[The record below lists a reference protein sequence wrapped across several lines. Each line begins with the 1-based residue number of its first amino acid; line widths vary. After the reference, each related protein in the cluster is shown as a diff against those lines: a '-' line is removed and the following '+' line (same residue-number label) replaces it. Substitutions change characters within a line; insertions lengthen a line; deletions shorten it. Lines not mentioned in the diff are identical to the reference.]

1 MKVEVKKIY
10 LENYKKFPSK
20 SVDLFPRTE
29 ISGRNREG
37 KSTLKDAYL
46 DVLTGKMANG
56 TEPTSIRRKENGL
69 EVPKVDV
76 VRELTLAIDGKEKVI
91 RKITKQKWRKPRGQ
105 SEEVFDGNET
115 SYEIDGFPVKSKDYT
130 EFIQSIAEPSTL
142 LMCSNP
148 KPFLDTLQKS
158 TAESR
163 KVLEKM
169 SGFDIAQF
177 MEENQQYAHVEEIT
191 KGHSVEDTL
200 KKLRKELNAQKK
212 KVDAKN
218 TEIAYET
225 NRSVEAEDTS
235 SLESKK
241 QELNAE
247 LSKLEEQERILED
260 SAKGY
265 DSLSYEIR
273 GLKSS
278 RDGLVSKANEW
289 LRARQKFISDTV
301 SELMLKKSENE
312 SSIRIIGMELDNHI
326 REAQQAKADLDRA
339 RQDYPRIKE
348 MEWDDSGLKAI
359 EAETFNDSDTI
370 CPTCGQELPEE
381 QISELKASFDEK
393 KKARIEAQLKGKEFF
408 ESEKQNNLKYV
419 CDLGNTSAAK
429 LTKTNEEINKLQ
441 SEIGAARDEVAELTK
456 QIEEEQS
463 KFTELPES
471 VDMSNDE
478 EYLAVTARIAG
489 LEEKLKSFDDVGN
502 KRKEF
507 REKIIELNKNISNI
521 EKEIEKENE
530 KENEKAVEKENAL
543 LKLNEELKKLGQA
556 AANIEQQIDT
566 VLNFSIQKNKA
577 LAEKINPF
585 FHHFQFSFL
594 DYTIEGNP
602 VETCKMI
609 CNGIDY
615 NSGLNHS
622 DKILC
627 EVDLLNGLQEMNGL
641 NLPIWIDDS
650 ESIDKSRIPML
661 DRQMIVLRVTDG
673 DLKVI

>member
-1 MKVEVKKIY
+1 MKVEVKKIS

-20 SVDLFPRTE
+20 YVELFPRTE

-37 KSTLKDAYL
+37 KSTLQDAYL

-56 TEPTSIRRKENGL
+56 TEPTSIRRKENGV

-115 SYEIDGFPVKSKDYT
+115 SYEIDGFPAKSKDYT
-130 EFIQSIAEPSTL
+130 EFIQSIAEPLTL

-148 KPFLDTLQKS
+148 KPFLETLQKS
-158 TAESR
+158 TAEAR

-169 SGFDIAQF
+169 SGFDLAQF
-177 MEENQQYAHVEEIT
+177 MTDNPQYAHVEEIT
-191 KGHSVEDTL
+191 NGHSVEDTL

-212 KVDAKN
+212 KVGEKD
-218 TEIAYET
+218 TEIKYET
-225 NRSVEAEDTS
+225 NRSAEAEDTS
-235 SLESKK
+235 TLESKK

-247 LSKLEEQERILED
+247 LSKLEEQEQILED

-265 DSLSYEIR
+265 DSLTYEIR

-278 RDGLVSKANEW
+278 KDGLVSKADKELKDKKASIMNVYYDLAKKKIE
-289 LRARQKFISDTV
+289 KESD
-301 SELMLKKSENE
+301 
-312 SSIRIIGMELDNHI
+312 IRILGMELDSHI
-326 REAQQAKADLDRA
+326 RAGQQAKADLDRA

-348 MEWDDSGLKAI
+348 MEWDDSELKAI

-381 QISELKASFDEK
+381 QISKLKASFEEK
-393 KKARIEAQLKGKEFF
+393 KKARIEAQLKVKESF
-408 ESEKQNNLKYV
+408 ESEKQEKLKYV
-419 CDLGNTSAAK
+419 CDLGNSASAK
-429 LTKTNEEINKLQ
+429 LKKTNAEINKLQ
-441 SEIGAARDEVAELTK
+441 SKISTEQDEVAELTK
-456 QIEEEQS
+456 QVEEEQS

-471 VDMSNDE
+471 VDMTNDE
-478 EYLAVTARIAG
+478 EYLAVTARIAE
-489 LEEKLKSFDDVGN
+489 LEENLKSFEDVPG
-502 KRKEF
+502 KKQ
-507 REKIIELNKNISNI
+507 ELRIQISNVMKQI
-521 EKEIEKENE
+521 SNVDADIKIAQAAVTEKEKRVAE
-530 KENEKAVEKENAL
+530 
-543 LKLNEELKKLGQA
+543 LNEELKNLGQVQA
-556 AANIEQQIDT
+556 DIEQQIDT

-577 LAEKINPF
+577 LAEKINPYF
-585 FHHFQFSFL
+585 KHFQFSFL

-609 CNGIDY
+609 CNGVNYFD
-615 NSGLNHS
+615 GLNYS

-627 EVDLLNGLQEMNGL
+627 DIDLLRGLQALNDL
-641 NLPIWIDDS
+641 NLPIFVDNS
-650 ESIDKSRIPML
+650 ESINTTRLPNTEQ
-661 DRQMIVLRVTDG
+661 QMIVLRVTDD
-673 DLKVI
+673 DLMIKEI

>member
-1 MKVEVKKIY
+1 MKVEVKKIS

-37 KSTLKDAYL
+37 KSTLQDAYL

-56 TEPTSIRRKENGL
+56 TEPTSIRRKENGV
-69 EVPKVDV
+69 EVQKVDV
-76 VRELTLAIDGKEKVI
+76 VRELTLVIDGKEKVI

-115 SYEIDGFPVKSKDYT
+115 SYEIDGFPAKSKDYT

-177 MEENQQYAHVEEIT
+177 MEENPQYAHVEEIT

-241 QELNAE
+241 QELNEE

-278 RDGLVSKANEW
+278 RDGLVSKAD
-289 LRARQKFISDTV
+289 K
-301 SELMLKKSENE
+301 ELKDKKEAIMKVYYGLAKNKIEKESAIRML
-312 SSIRIIGMELDNHI
+312 GMELDSHI
-326 REAQQAKADLDRA
+326 RAGQQAKADLDRA

-381 QISELKASFDEK
+381 QVAELRASFEEK
-393 KKARIEAQLKGKEFF
+393 KKFRIENELTKKQNWESAKQNQLKGT
-408 ESEKQNNLKYV
+408 

-429 LTKTNEEINKLQ
+429 LKKTNEEINKLQ
-441 SEIGAARDEVAELTK
+441 SEISAAQDEVAELTK

-471 VDMSNDE
+471 VDMTNDE
-478 EYLAVTARIAG
+478 EYLAVTARIAE
-489 LEEKLKSFDDVGN
+489 LEEKLKSFDDVPG
-502 KRKEF
+502 KKQ
-507 REKIIELNKNISNI
+507 ELRMQISNVMKQI
-521 EKEIEKENE
+521 SNVDADIKIAQAAVTEKEKRVAE
-530 KENEKAVEKENAL
+530 
-543 LKLNEELKKLGQA
+543 LNEELKDLGQVQA
-556 AANIEQQIDT
+556 DIEKNIDT

-641 NLPIWIDDS
+641 NLPLWIDDS

>member
-37 KSTLKDAYL
+37 KSTLQDAYL

-56 TEPTSIRRKENGL
+56 TEPTSIRRKENGV

-76 VRELTLAIDGKEKVI
+76 VRELTLSIDGKEKVI

-115 SYEIDGFPVKSKDYT
+115 SYEIDGFPAKSKDYT

-177 MEENQQYAHVEEIT
+177 MEENPQYAHVEEIT

-301 SELMLKKSENE
+301 SELMLKKSEKE
-312 SSIRIIGMELDNHI
+312 SSIRIIGMELGNHI

-348 MEWDDSGLKAI
+348 MEWDDSELKAI
-359 EAETFNDSDTI
+359 EAETFNDSDAI

-381 QISELKASFDEK
+381 QVSKLKSSFEEK
-393 KKARIEAQLKGKEFF
+393 KKFRIENELTKKQNWESAKQNQLKGT
-408 ESEKQNNLKYV
+408 
-419 CDLGNTSAAK
+419 CDLGNSASAK
-429 LTKTNEEINKLQ
+429 LKKTNEEISKLQ
-441 SEIGAARDEVAELTK
+441 SEIGVAQDEVAELTK

-463 KFTELPES
+463 KFVELPES
-471 VDMSNDE
+471 VDMTNDE
-478 EYLAVTARIAG
+478 EYLAVTARIAE
-489 LEEKLKSFDDVGN
+489 LEEKLKSFDDVPGKKQELRVQISN
-502 KRKEF
+502 VKEQISDMNADIKIAQAAVVGK
-507 REKIIELNKNISNI
+507 EKQVAELNEKLRKLGKVQADI
-521 EKEIEKENE
+521 EKN
-530 KENEKAVEKENAL
+530 
-543 LKLNEELKKLGQA
+543 
-556 AANIEQQIDT
+556 IDT
-566 VLNFSIQKNKA
+566 VLSFSIQKNKA
-577 LAEKINPF
+577 LAEKINPHF
-585 FHHFQFSFL
+585 KHFQFSFL
-594 DYTIEGNP
+594 DYTIDGNP

-609 CNGIDY
+609 CNGVNYFD
-615 NSGLNHS
+615 GLNYS

-627 EVDLLNGLQEMNGL
+627 DIDLLRGLQALNGL
-641 NLPIWIDDS
+641 NLPIFVDNS
-650 ESIDKSRIPML
+650 ESVNTTRLPSAEQ
-661 DRQMIVLRVTDG
+661 QMIVLRVTDD
-673 DLKVI
+673 DLRVKRI

>member
-1 MKVEVKKIY
+1 MKVEVKKIS

-37 KSTLKDAYL
+37 KSTLQDAYL

-56 TEPTSIRRKENGL
+56 TEPASIRRKENGV

-76 VRELTLAIDGKEKVI
+76 IRELTLVVNGKEKVI

-115 SYEIDGFPVKSKDYT
+115 SYEIDGFPAKSKDYT

-169 SGFDIAQF
+169 SGFDIVHF
-177 MEENQQYAHVEEIT
+177 MEENPQYAHVEEIT

-301 SELMLKKSENE
+301 SELMLKKSEKE
-312 SSIRIIGMELDNHI
+312 SSIRIIGMELGNHI

-348 MEWDDSGLKAI
+348 MEWDDSELKAI

-370 CPTCGQELPEE
+370 CPTCGQKLPEE
-381 QISELKASFDEK
+381 QVSKLKSSFEEK
-393 KKARIEAQLKGKEFF
+393 KKFRIENELTKKQNWESAKQNQLKGT
-408 ESEKQNNLKYV
+408 
-419 CDLGNTSAAK
+419 CDLGNSASAK
-429 LTKTNEEINKLQ
+429 LKKTNEEISKLQ
-441 SEIGAARDEVAELTK
+441 SEIGVAQDEVAELTK

-463 KFTELPES
+463 KFVELPES
-471 VDMSNDE
+471 VDMTNDE
-478 EYLAVTARIAG
+478 EYLAVTARIVE
-489 LEEKLKSFDDVGN
+489 LEEKLKSFDDVPGKKQELRVQISN
-502 KRKEF
+502 VKEQISDMNADIKIAQAAVVGK
-507 REKIIELNKNISNI
+507 EKQVAELN
-521 EKEIEKENE
+521 EK
-530 KENEKAVEKENAL
+530 L
-543 LKLNEELKKLGQA
+543 RKLGQVQA
-556 AANIEQQIDT
+556 DIEKNIDT
-566 VLNFSIQKNKA
+566 VLSFSIQKNKA
-577 LAEKINPF
+577 LAEKINPHF
-585 FHHFQFSFL
+585 KHFQFSFL
-594 DYTIEGNP
+594 DYTIEGIP

-641 NLPIWIDDS
+641 NMPIWIDDS
-650 ESIDKSRIPML
+650 ESVNVERLPLL

-673 DLKVI
+673 DLTAKEL

>member
-1 MKVEVKKIY
+1 MKVEVKKIS
-10 LENYKKFPSK
+10 LVNYKKFPSK

-37 KSTLKDAYL
+37 KSTLQDAYL

-56 TEPTSIRRKENGL
+56 TEPTSIRRKENGV

-115 SYEIDGFPVKSKDYT
+115 SYEIDGFPAKSKDYT

-177 MEENQQYAHVEEIT
+177 MEENPQYAHVEEIT

-225 NRSVEAEDTS
+225 NRTVEAEDTS

-247 LSKLEEQERILED
+247 LSKLEEQEGILED

-301 SELMLKKSENE
+301 SELRLKKSEKE

-348 MEWDDSGLKAI
+348 MEWDDSELKAI

-381 QISELKASFDEK
+381 QVSKLKSSFEEK
-393 KKARIEAQLKGKEFF
+393 KKFRIENELTKKQNWESAKQNQLKGT
-408 ESEKQNNLKYV
+408 
-419 CDLGNTSAAK
+419 CDLGNSASAK
-429 LTKTNEEINKLQ
+429 LKKTNEEISKLQ
-441 SEIGAARDEVAELTK
+441 SEIGVAQDEVAELTK

-471 VDMSNDE
+471 VDITNDE
-478 EYLAVTARIAG
+478 EYLAVTARIAE
-489 LEEKLKSFDDVGN
+489 LEEKLKSFDDVPG
-502 KRKEF
+502 KKQ
-507 REKIIELNKNISNI
+507 ELRMQISNVMKQI
-521 EKEIEKENE
+521 SNVDADIKIAQAAVTEKEKRVAE
-530 KENEKAVEKENAL
+530 
-543 LKLNEELKKLGQA
+543 LNEELKSLGQVQA
-556 AANIEQQIDT
+556 DIEKNIDT

-577 LAEKINPF
+577 LAEKINPHF
-585 FHHFQFSFL
+585 KHFQFSFL
-594 DYTIEGNP
+594 YYTIEGNP

-627 EVDLLNGLQEMNGL
+627 EVDLLNGLQEMNHL

-650 ESIDKSRIPML
+650 ESVNVERIPVL
-661 DRQMIVLRVTDG
+661 DRQMIILRVTDG
-673 DLKVI
+673 DLEVKEI

>member
-1 MKVEVKKIY
+1 MKVEVKKIS

-37 KSTLKDAYL
+37 KSTLQDAYL

-56 TEPTSIRRKENGL
+56 TEPTSVRRKENGV
-69 EVPKVDV
+69 EVEEDI
-76 VRELTLAIDGKEKVI
+76 VREIETVINGREITLKKVTKKGK
-91 RKITKQKWRKPRGQ
+91 
-105 SEEVFDGNET
+105 SSSST
-115 SYEIDGFPVKSKDYT
+115 SYFLNGGVKLSKADFNDFLKEEIASPET
-130 EFIQSIAEPSTL
+130 IA
-142 LMCSNP
+142 MCSNP
-148 KPFLDTLQKS
+148 SVFLNMLRKS
-158 TAESR
+158 TSDARETLTKICKFDMEEFISSNPSFKLAKEIIKDKSIKNKSPEEAVKALRSDLKEKKAES
-163 KVLEKM
+163 KKT
-169 SGFDIAQF
+169 SDDISKLSK
-177 MEENQQYAHVEEIT
+177 EED
-191 KGHSVEDTL
+191 GH
-200 KKLRKELNAQKK
+200 
-212 KVDAKN
+212 
-218 TEIAYET
+218 
-225 NRSVEAEDTS
+225 TS
-235 SLESKK
+235 ISSMESKK

-247 LSKLEEQERILED
+247 LSKLEEQEQILEG
-260 SAKGY
+260 SEKGY

-301 SELMLKKSENE
+301 SELMLKKSEKE

-348 MEWDDSGLKAI
+348 MEWDDSELKAI

-381 QISELKASFDEK
+381 QVAELKASFEEK
-393 KKARIEAQLKGKEFF
+393 KKFRIETELTQKKNWESAKQNQLKGI
-408 ESEKQNNLKYV
+408 
-419 CDLGNTSAAK
+419 CDLGNSASAK
-429 LTKTNEEINKLQ
+429 LKKANEEISKLQ
-441 SEIGAARDEVAELTK
+441 SEIGVAQDEVAELTK
-456 QIEEEQS
+456 KIKEEQS

-471 VDMSNDE
+471 VDMTNDE
-478 EYLAVTARIAG
+478 EYLAVTARIAE
-489 LEEKLKSFDDVGN
+489 LEEKLKSFEDIPG
-502 KRKEF
+502 KKQ
-507 REKIIELNKNISNI
+507 ELRVQISNVMKQI
-521 EKEIEKENE
+521 SNVDADIKIAQAAVTEKEKQVAE
-530 KENEKAVEKENAL
+530 
-543 LKLNEELKKLGQA
+543 LNEELKSLGQVQA
-556 AANIEQQIDT
+556 DIEKNIDT

-577 LAEKINPF
+577 LAEKINPYF
-585 FHHFQFSFL
+585 KHFQFSFL

-650 ESIDKSRIPML
+650 ESIDKSRIPVL
-661 DRQMIVLRVTDG
+661 DRQMIILRVTDG
-673 DLKVI
+673 DLEVKEL

>member
-1 MKVEVKKIY
+1 MKVEVKKIS

-37 KSTLKDAYL
+37 KSTLQDAYL

-76 VRELTLAIDGKEKVI
+76 IRELTLAIDGKEKVI

-115 SYEIDGFPVKSKDYT
+115 SYEIDGFPAKSKDYT

-177 MEENQQYAHVEEIT
+177 MEENPQYAHVEEIT

-301 SELMLKKSENE
+301 SELRLKKSEKE

-381 QISELKASFDEK
+381 QVAELRVSFEEK
-393 KKARIEAQLKGKEFF
+393 KKARIEAQLKVKESF
-408 ESEKQNNLKYV
+408 ESEKQKKLKYV

-429 LTKTNEEINKLQ
+429 LKKTNEEINKLQ
-441 SEIGAARDEVAELTK
+441 SEISAAQDEVAELTR

-471 VDMSNDE
+471 VDMTNDE
-478 EYLAVTARIAG
+478 EYLAVTAIIAE
-489 LEEKLKSFDDVGN
+489 LEEKLKSFDDVPG
-502 KRKEF
+502 KKQ
-507 REKIIELNKNISNI
+507 ELRMQISNVMKQI
-521 EKEIEKENE
+521 SNVDADIKIAQAAVTEKEKRVAE
-530 KENEKAVEKENAL
+530 
-543 LKLNEELKKLGQA
+543 LNEELKSLGQVQA
-556 AANIEQQIDT
+556 DIEKNIDT

-577 LAEKINPF
+577 LAEKINPHF
-585 FHHFQFSFL
+585 KHFQFSFL

-650 ESIDKSRIPML
+650 ESIDKSRIPIL
-661 DRQMIVLRVTDG
+661 DRQMIVLRVTDR
-673 DLKVI
+673 DLTAKEL

>member
-1 MKVEVKKIY
+1 MKVEVKKIS

-37 KSTLKDAYL
+37 KSTLQDAYL

-56 TEPTSIRRKENGL
+56 TEPTSIRRKENGV

-115 SYEIDGFPVKSKDYT
+115 SYEIDGFPAKSKDYT

-177 MEENQQYAHVEEIT
+177 MEENPQYAHVEEIT

-235 SLESKK
+235 YLESKK
-241 QELNAE
+241 HEINAE
-247 LSKLEEQERILED
+247 LSKLEEQEQILED

-265 DSLSYEIR
+265 DSLTYEIR

-278 RDGLVSKANEW
+278 RDGLVSKAD
-289 LRARQKFISDTV
+289 K
-301 SELMLKKSENE
+301 ELKDKKAAIMNVYYDLAKNKIEKESAIRML
-312 SSIRIIGMELDNHI
+312 GMELDNHI
-326 REAQQAKADLDRA
+326 RAGQQAKADLDRA

-348 MEWDDSGLKAI
+348 MEWDDSELKAI

-381 QISELKASFDEK
+381 QISELRASFEEK
-393 KKARIEAQLKGKEFF
+393 KKFRIENELTKKQNWESAKQNQLKGT
-408 ESEKQNNLKYV
+408 
-419 CDLGNTSAAK
+419 CDLGNSASAK
-429 LTKTNEEINKLQ
+429 LKKTNEEISKLQ
-441 SEIGAARDEVAELTK
+441 SEIGVAQDEVAELTK

-463 KFTELPES
+463 KFVELPES
-471 VDMSNDE
+471 VDMTNDE
-478 EYLAVTARIAG
+478 EYLAVTARIAE
-489 LEEKLKSFDDVGN
+489 LEEKLKSFDDVPGKKQELRVQISN
-502 KRKEF
+502 VKEQISDMNADIKIAQAAVVGK
-507 REKIIELNKNISNI
+507 EKQVAELNEKLRKLGKVQADI
-521 EKEIEKENE
+521 EKN
-530 KENEKAVEKENAL
+530 
-543 LKLNEELKKLGQA
+543 
-556 AANIEQQIDT
+556 IDT
-566 VLNFSIQKNKA
+566 VLSFSIQKNKA
-577 LAEKINPF
+577 LAEKINPHF
-585 FHHFQFSFL
+585 KHFQFSFL

-609 CNGIDY
+609 CNGVNYFD
-615 NSGLNHS
+615 GLNYS

-627 EVDLLNGLQEMNGL
+627 DIDLLRGLQALNGL
-641 NLPIWIDDS
+641 NLPIFVDNS
-650 ESIDKSRIPML
+650 ESVNTTRLPSAEQ
-661 DRQMIVLRVTDG
+661 QMIVLRVTDD
-673 DLKVI
+673 DLRVKRI

>member
-37 KSTLKDAYL
+37 KSTLQDAYL

-56 TEPTSIRRKENGL
+56 TEPTSIRRKENGV

-115 SYEIDGFPVKSKDYT
+115 SYEIDGFPVKSKDYI
-130 EFIQSIAEPSTL
+130 EFIQSIAEHSTL

-177 MEENQQYAHVEEIT
+177 MEENPQYAHVEEIT

-225 NRSVEAEDTS
+225 NRSVEEEDTS

-247 LSKLEEQERILED
+247 LSKLEEQEQILED

-265 DSLSYEIR
+265 DGLTYEIR

-278 RDGLVSKANEW
+278 KDGLVSKANEW

-301 SELMLKKSENE
+301 SKLRLKNSEKE

-326 REAQQAKADLDRA
+326 REAKQEKADLDRA

-381 QISELKASFDEK
+381 QISELRASFEEK
-393 KKARIEAQLKGKEFF
+393 KKARIEAQLKVKESF

-429 LTKTNEEINKLQ
+429 LKKTNDEINKLQ
-441 SEIGAARDEVAELTK
+441 SKINVAQEEVAELTK

-478 EYLAVTARIAG
+478 EYLAVTARIAE
-489 LEEKLKSFDDVGN
+489 LEEKLKSFDDVPG
-502 KRKEF
+502 KKQ
-507 REKIIELNKNISNI
+507 ELRIQISNVMKQI
-521 EKEIEKENE
+521 SNVDADIKI
-530 KENEKAVEKENAL
+530 AQAAVVEKEKRVAE
-543 LKLNEELKKLGQA
+543 LNEELKNLGQVQA
-556 AANIEQQIDT
+556 DIEKNIDT

-577 LAEKINPF
+577 LEEKINPYF
-585 FHHFQFSFL
+585 KHFQFSFL

-650 ESIDKSRIPML
+650 ESIDKSRIPVL

-673 DLKVI
+673 DLMIKEI

>member
-1 MKVEVKKIY
+1 MKVEVKKIS

-37 KSTLKDAYL
+37 KSTLQDAYL

-56 TEPTSIRRKENGL
+56 TEPASIRRKENGV

-76 VRELTLAIDGKEKVI
+76 IRELTLVVNGKEKVI

-115 SYEIDGFPVKSKDYT
+115 SYEIDGFPAKSKDYT

-169 SGFDIAQF
+169 SGFDIVHF
-177 MEENQQYAHVEEIT
+177 MEENPQYAHVEEIT

-301 SELMLKKSENE
+301 SELMLKKSEKE
-312 SSIRIIGMELDNHI
+312 SSIRIIGMELGNHI

-348 MEWDDSGLKAI
+348 MEWDDSELKAI

-381 QISELKASFDEK
+381 QVSKLKSSFEEK
-393 KKARIEAQLKGKEFF
+393 KKFRIENELTKKQNWESAKQNQLKGT
-408 ESEKQNNLKYV
+408 
-419 CDLGNTSAAK
+419 CDLGNSASAK
-429 LTKTNEEINKLQ
+429 LKKTNEEISKLQ
-441 SEIGAARDEVAELTK
+441 SEIGVAQDEVAELTK

-463 KFTELPES
+463 KFVELPES
-471 VDMSNDE
+471 VDMTNDE
-478 EYLAVTARIAG
+478 EYLAVTARIAE
-489 LEEKLKSFDDVGN
+489 LEEKLKSFDDVPGKKQELRVQISN
-502 KRKEF
+502 VKEQISDMNADIKIAQAAVVGK
-507 REKIIELNKNISNI
+507 EKQVAELNEKLRKLGKVQADI
-521 EKEIEKENE
+521 EKN
-530 KENEKAVEKENAL
+530 
-543 LKLNEELKKLGQA
+543 
-556 AANIEQQIDT
+556 IDT
-566 VLNFSIQKNKA
+566 VLSFSIQKNKA
-577 LAEKINPF
+577 LAEKINPQF
-585 FHHFQFSFL
+585 KHFQFSFL
-594 DYTIEGNP
+594 DYTVEGNP

-641 NLPIWIDDS
+641 NMPIWIDDS
-650 ESIDKSRIPML
+650 ESIDKSRIPVL
-661 DRQMIVLRVTDG
+661 DRQMIVLRVTDD
-673 DLKVI
+673 DLRVRKI

>member
-1 MKVEVKKIY
+1 MKVEVKKIS

-37 KSTLKDAYL
+37 KSTLQDAYL

-56 TEPTSIRRKENGL
+56 TEPASIRRKENGV

-76 VRELTLAIDGKEKVI
+76 IRELTLVVNGKEKVI

-115 SYEIDGFPVKSKDYT
+115 SYEIDGFPAKSKDYT

-148 KPFLDTLQKS
+148 KPFLNTLQKS

-177 MEENQQYAHVEEIT
+177 MEENPLYAHVEEIT

-225 NRSVEAEDTS
+225 NRTVEAEDTS

-241 QELNAE
+241 QELNAD
-247 LSKLEEQERILED
+247 LSKLEEQEQILED

-301 SELMLKKSENE
+301 SELMLKKSEKE
-312 SSIRIIGMELDNHI
+312 SSIRIIGMELGNHI

-348 MEWDDSGLKAI
+348 MELDDSELKAI

-370 CPTCGQELPEE
+370 CSTCGQELPEE
-381 QISELKASFDEK
+381 QISELRASFEEK
-393 KKARIEAQLKGKEFF
+393 KKARIEAQLKIKESF
-408 ESEKQNNLKYV
+408 ESEKQEKLKYV

-429 LTKTNEEINKLQ
+429 LKKTNKEINKLQ
-441 SEIGAARDEVAELTK
+441 SEISVAQDEVAELTK

-478 EYLAVTARIAG
+478 EYLAVTARIAE
-489 LEEKLKSFDDVGN
+489 LEEKLKSFDDVPG
-502 KRKEF
+502 KKQ
-507 REKIIELNKNISNI
+507 ELRMQISNVMKQI
-521 EKEIEKENE
+521 SNVDADIKIAQAAVTEKEKRVAE
-530 KENEKAVEKENAL
+530 
-543 LKLNEELKKLGQA
+543 LNEELKRLGQVQA
-556 AANIEQQIDT
+556 DIEKNIDT

-577 LAEKINPF
+577 LEEKINPF

-650 ESIDKSRIPML
+650 ESVNVERLPLL

-673 DLKVI
+673 DLTAKEL

>member
-1 MKVEVKKIY
+1 MKVEVKKIS

-37 KSTLKDAYL
+37 KSTLQDAYL

-56 TEPTSIRRKENGL
+56 TEPTSIRRKENGV

-76 VRELTLAIDGKEKVI
+76 IRELTLAIDGKEKVI

-115 SYEIDGFPVKSKDYT
+115 SYEIDGFPAKSKDYT

-177 MEENQQYAHVEEIT
+177 MEENPQYAHVEEIT

-348 MEWDDSGLKAI
+348 MEWDDSELKAI

-381 QISELKASFDEK
+381 QIAELKASFEEK
-393 KKARIEAQLKGKEFF
+393 KKFRIETELTQKKNWESAKQNQLKGI
-408 ESEKQNNLKYV
+408 
-419 CDLGNTSAAK
+419 CDLGNSASAK
-429 LTKTNEEINKLQ
+429 LKKTNEEISKLQ
-441 SEIGAARDEVAELTK
+441 SEIGVAQDEVAELTK

-471 VDMSNDE
+471 VDMANDE
-478 EYLAVTARIAG
+478 EYLAVTARIAE
-489 LEEKLKSFDDVGN
+489 LEEKLKSFDDVPG
-502 KRKEF
+502 KKQ
-507 REKIIELNKNISNI
+507 ELRMQISDVMKQISNVDADI
-521 EKEIEKENE
+521 KIAQAAVTEKEKRVAE
-530 KENEKAVEKENAL
+530 
-543 LKLNEELKKLGQA
+543 LNEELKGLGQVQA
-556 AANIEQQIDT
+556 DIEKNIDT

-577 LAEKINPF
+577 LAEKINPYF
-585 FHHFQFSFL
+585 KHFQFSFL
-594 DYTIEGNP
+594 DYTIDGNP

-650 ESIDKSRIPML
+650 ESIDKSRIPIL

>member
-1 MKVEVKKIY
+1 MKVEVKKIS

-37 KSTLKDAYL
+37 KSTLQDAYL

-56 TEPTSIRRKENGL
+56 TEPTSIRRKENGV

-115 SYEIDGFPVKSKDYT
+115 SYEIDGFPAKSKDYT

-148 KPFLDTLQKS
+148 KTFLDILQKS
-158 TAESR
+158 TSEAR
-163 KVLEKM
+163 KKLGEM
-169 SGFDIAQF
+169 AGFDVNKFILD
-177 MEENQQYAHVEEIT
+177 NPQYVSLSEIT
-191 KGHSVEDTL
+191 KGNSIENTL
-200 KKLRKELNAQKK
+200 KKLRKDLRDQKK
-212 KVDAKN
+212 RCDEKD
-218 TEIAYET
+218 TEIKYET

-301 SELMLKKSENE
+301 SELRLKKSEKE

-381 QISELKASFDEK
+381 QVSELRASFEEK
-393 KKARIEAQLKGKEFF
+393 KKFRIENELTKKQNWESAKQNQLKGT
-408 ESEKQNNLKYV
+408 
-419 CDLGNTSAAK
+419 CDLGNSAAAK
-429 LTKTNEEINKLQ
+429 LKKTNEEINKLQ
-441 SEIGAARDEVAELTK
+441 SEIGVAQDEVAELTK

-471 VDMSNDE
+471 VDMANDE
-478 EYLAVTARIAG
+478 EYLAVTARIAE
-489 LEEKLKSFDDVGN
+489 LEEKLKSFDDVPG
-502 KRKEF
+502 KKQ
-507 REKIIELNKNISNI
+507 ELRMQISTVMKQISNVDADI
-521 EKEIEKENE
+521 KIAQAAVKEKEKRVAE
-530 KENEKAVEKENAL
+530 
-543 LKLNEELKKLGQA
+543 LNEELKSLGQVQA
-556 AANIEQQIDT
+556 DIEKNIDT

>member
-1 MKVEVKKIY
+1 MKVEVKKIS
-10 LENYKKFPSK
+10 LVNYKKFPSK

-37 KSTLKDAYL
+37 KSTLQDAYL

-56 TEPTSIRRKENGL
+56 TEPTSIRRKENGV

-105 SEEVFDGNET
+105 SEEVFDGNKT
-115 SYEIDGFPVKSKDYT
+115 SYEIDGFPAKSKDYT

-177 MEENQQYAHVEEIT
+177 MEENPQYAHVEEIT

-225 NRSVEAEDTS
+225 NRTVEAEDTS

-247 LSKLEEQERILED
+247 LSKLEEQEGILED

-301 SELMLKKSENE
+301 SELRLKKSEKE

-348 MEWDDSGLKAI
+348 MEWDDSELKAI

-381 QISELKASFDEK
+381 QVSKLKSSFEEK
-393 KKARIEAQLKGKEFF
+393 KKFRIENELTKKQNWESAKQNQLKGT
-408 ESEKQNNLKYV
+408 
-419 CDLGNTSAAK
+419 CDLGNSASAK
-429 LTKTNEEINKLQ
+429 LKKTNEEISKLQ
-441 SEIGAARDEVAELTK
+441 SEIGVAQDEVAELTK

-471 VDMSNDE
+471 VDITNDE
-478 EYLAVTARIAG
+478 EYLAVTARIAE
-489 LEEKLKSFDDVGN
+489 LEEKLKSFDDVPG
-502 KRKEF
+502 KKQ
-507 REKIIELNKNISNI
+507 ELRMQISNVMKQI
-521 EKEIEKENE
+521 SNVDADIKIAQAAVTEKEKRVAE
-530 KENEKAVEKENAL
+530 
-543 LKLNEELKKLGQA
+543 LNEELKSLGQVQA
-556 AANIEQQIDT
+556 DIEKNIDT

-577 LAEKINPF
+577 LAEKINPHF
-585 FHHFQFSFL
+585 KHFQFSFL

-627 EVDLLNGLQEMNGL
+627 EVDLLNGLQEMNHL

-650 ESIDKSRIPML
+650 ESVNVERIPVL
-661 DRQMIVLRVTDG
+661 DRQMIILRVTDG
-673 DLKVI
+673 DLEVKEI

>member
-1 MKVEVKKIY
+1 MKVEVKKIS
-10 LENYKKFPSK
+10 LENYKKFSSK

-37 KSTLKDAYL
+37 KSTLQDAYL

-56 TEPTSIRRKENGL
+56 TEPTSIRRKENGV

-115 SYEIDGFPVKSKDYT
+115 SYEIDGFPAKSKDYT

-142 LMCSNP
+142 LMCSNS
-148 KPFLDTLQKS
+148 KPFLGTLQKS

-177 MEENQQYAHVEEIT
+177 MEENPQYAHVEEIT

-225 NRSVEAEDTS
+225 NRSVEEEDTS

-247 LSKLEEQERILED
+247 LSKLEEQEQILED

-265 DSLSYEIR
+265 DGLTYEIR

-278 RDGLVSKANEW
+278 KDGLVSKANEW

-301 SELMLKKSENE
+301 SKLRLKNSEKE

-326 REAQQAKADLDRA
+326 REAKQEKADLDRA

-381 QISELKASFDEK
+381 QISELRASFEEK
-393 KKARIEAQLKGKEFF
+393 KKARIEAQLKVKESF

-429 LTKTNEEINKLQ
+429 LKKTNDEINKLQ
-441 SEIGAARDEVAELTK
+441 SKINVAQEEVAELTK

-478 EYLAVTARIAG
+478 EYLAVTARIAE
-489 LEEKLKSFDDVGN
+489 LEEKLKSFDDVPG
-502 KRKEF
+502 KKQ
-507 REKIIELNKNISNI
+507 ELRMQISNVMKQI
-521 EKEIEKENE
+521 SNVDADIKIAQAAVTEKEKRVAE
-530 KENEKAVEKENAL
+530 
-543 LKLNEELKKLGQA
+543 LNEELKSLGQVQA
-556 AANIEQQIDT
+556 DIEKNIDT

-641 NLPIWIDDS
+641 NLPVWIDNS
-650 ESIDKSRIPML
+650 ESVNVERLPLL

-673 DLKVI
+673 DLTAKEL

>member
-37 KSTLKDAYL
+37 KSTLQDAYL

-76 VRELTLAIDGKEKVI
+76 IRELTLAIDGKEKVI

-115 SYEIDGFPVKSKDYT
+115 SYEIDGFPAKSKDYT

-163 KVLEKM
+163 KALEKM
-169 SGFDIAQF
+169 SGFDMAQF
-177 MEENQQYAHVEEIT
+177 MEENPQYAHVEEIT

-247 LSKLEEQERILED
+247 ISRMEEQEQILED

-265 DSLSYEIR
+265 DSISYEIC

-301 SELMLKKSENE
+301 SELRLKKSEKE

-381 QISELKASFDEK
+381 QVSKLKSSFEEK
-393 KKARIEAQLKGKEFF
+393 KKFRIENELTKKQNWESAKQNQLKGT
-408 ESEKQNNLKYV
+408 
-419 CDLGNTSAAK
+419 CDLGNSASAK
-429 LTKTNEEINKLQ
+429 LKKANEEISKLQ
-441 SEIGAARDEVAELTK
+441 SEIGVAQDEVAELTK

-471 VDMSNDE
+471 VDITNDE
-478 EYLAVTARIAG
+478 EYLAVTAKIAEV
-489 LEEKLKSFDDVGN
+489 EEKLKSFEDVPG
-502 KRKEF
+502 KKQ
-507 REKIIELNKNISNI
+507 ELRMQISNVMKQI
-521 EKEIEKENE
+521 SNVNADIKIAQAAVTEKEKRVAE
-530 KENEKAVEKENAL
+530 
-543 LKLNEELKKLGQA
+543 LNEELKKLGQVQA
-556 AANIEQQIDT
+556 DIEKNIDT

-577 LAEKINPF
+577 LAEKINPYF
-585 FHHFQFSFL
+585 KHFQFSFL

-641 NLPIWIDDS
+641 NLPLWIDDS
-650 ESIDKSRIPML
+650 ESIDKSRIPL
-661 DRQMIVLRVTDG
+661 LNRQMIVLRVTDG

>member
-1 MKVEVKKIY
+1 MKVEVKKIS

-37 KSTLKDAYL
+37 KSTLQDAYL

-56 TEPTSIRRKENGL
+56 TEPTSIRRKENGV

-76 VRELTLAIDGKEKVI
+76 VRELTLSIDGKEKVI

-115 SYEIDGFPVKSKDYT
+115 SYEIDGFPAKSKDYT

-177 MEENQQYAHVEEIT
+177 MEENPQYAHVEEIT

-200 KKLRKELNAQKK
+200 KKLRKELNVQKK

-225 NRSVEAEDTS
+225 NRTVEAEDTS

-247 LSKLEEQERILED
+247 LSKLEEQEKILED

-265 DSLSYEIR
+265 DDLTYEIR

-278 RDGLVSKANEW
+278 RDCLVSKAG
-289 LRARQKFISDTV
+289 K
-301 SELMLKKSENE
+301 ELKDKKAAIMNVYYDLAKNKIEKESAIRML
-312 SSIRIIGMELDNHI
+312 GMELDSHI
-326 REAQQAKADLDRA
+326 RAAQQAKADLDRA

-348 MEWDDSGLKAI
+348 MEWDDSRLKAI

-381 QISELKASFDEK
+381 QVAELKASFEEK
-393 KKARIEAQLKGKEFF
+393 KKFRIETELTQKKNWESVKQNQLKGI
-408 ESEKQNNLKYV
+408 
-419 CDLGNTSAAK
+419 CDLGNSASAK
-429 LTKTNEEINKLQ
+429 LKKTNEEINKLQ
-441 SEIGAARDEVAELTK
+441 SEISAAQDEVAELIK

-471 VDMSNDE
+471 VDMTNDE
-478 EYLAVTARIAG
+478 EYLAVTARIAE
-489 LEEKLKSFDDVGN
+489 LEEKLKSFDDVPGN
-502 KRKEF
+502 KQ
-507 REKIIELNKNISNI
+507 ELRMQISNVMKQI
-521 EKEIEKENE
+521 SNVDADIKIAQAAVAEKEKRVAE
-530 KENEKAVEKENAL
+530 
-543 LKLNEELKKLGQA
+543 LNEELKNLGQVQA
-556 AANIEQQIDT
+556 DIEKNIDT

-577 LAEKINPF
+577 LAEKINPYF
-585 FHHFQFSFL
+585 KHFQFSFL

-650 ESIDKSRIPML
+650 ESVNVDRLPTL

-673 DLKVI
+673 DLTAKEL

>member
-1 MKVEVKKIY
+1 MKVEVKKIS

-37 KSTLKDAYL
+37 KSTLQDAYL

-56 TEPTSIRRKENGL
+56 TEPTSVRRKENGV
-69 EVPKVDV
+69 EVEEDI
-76 VRELTLAIDGKEKVI
+76 VREIETVINGREITLKKVTKKGK
-91 RKITKQKWRKPRGQ
+91 
-105 SEEVFDGNET
+105 SSSST
-115 SYEIDGFPVKSKDYT
+115 SYFLNGGVKLSKADFNDFLKEEIASPET
-130 EFIQSIAEPSTL
+130 IA
-142 LMCSNP
+142 MCSNP
-148 KPFLDTLQKS
+148 SVFLNMLRKS
-158 TAESR
+158 TSDARETLTKICKFDMEEFISSNPSFKLAKEIIKDKSIKNKSPEEAVKALRSDLKEKKAES
-163 KVLEKM
+163 KKT
-169 SGFDIAQF
+169 SDDISKLSK
-177 MEENQQYAHVEEIT
+177 EED
-191 KGHSVEDTL
+191 GH
-200 KKLRKELNAQKK
+200 
-212 KVDAKN
+212 
-218 TEIAYET
+218 
-225 NRSVEAEDTS
+225 TS
-235 SLESKK
+235 ISSMESKK

-247 LSKLEEQERILED
+247 LSKLEEQEQILEG
-260 SAKGY
+260 SEKGY

-301 SELMLKKSENE
+301 SELMLKKSEKE

-348 MEWDDSGLKAI
+348 MEWDDSELKAI

-381 QISELKASFDEK
+381 QIAELKVSFEEK
-393 KKARIEAQLKGKEFF
+393 KKFRIETELTQKKNWESAKQNQLKGI
-408 ESEKQNNLKYV
+408 
-419 CDLGNTSAAK
+419 CDLGNSASAK
-429 LTKTNEEINKLQ
+429 LKKANEEINKLQ
-441 SEIGAARDEVAELTK
+441 SEISAAQDEVTELTK

-471 VDMSNDE
+471 VDMTNDE
-478 EYLAVTARIAG
+478 EYLAVTARIAE
-489 LEEKLKSFDDVGN
+489 LEEKLKSFDDVPG
-502 KRKEF
+502 KKQ
-507 REKIIELNKNISNI
+507 ELRIQISNVMKQI
-521 EKEIEKENE
+521 SNVDADIKI
-530 KENEKAVEKENAL
+530 AQAAVVEKEKRVAE
-543 LKLNEELKKLGQA
+543 LNEELKSLGQFQA
-556 AANIEQQIDT
+556 DIEKNIDT

-594 DYTIEGNP
+594 DYTIDGNP

-641 NLPIWIDDS
+641 NLPIWVDDS
-650 ESIDKSRIPML
+650 ESVNVERIPIL
-661 DRQMIVLRVTDG
+661 DRQMIILRVTDG
-673 DLKVI
+673 DLEVKGI

>member
-1 MKVEVKKIY
+1 MKVEVKKIS

-37 KSTLKDAYL
+37 KSTLQDAYL
-46 DVLTGKMANG
+46 DVMTGKMANG
-56 TEPTSIRRKENGL
+56 TEPTSIRRKENGV

-115 SYEIDGFPVKSKDYT
+115 SYEIDGFPAKSKDYT

-177 MEENQQYAHVEEIT
+177 MEENPQYAHVEEIT

-225 NRSVEAEDTS
+225 NRTVEAEDTS

-247 LSKLEEQERILED
+247 LSKLEEQEGILED

-301 SELMLKKSENE
+301 SELRLKKSEKE

-348 MEWDDSGLKAI
+348 MEWDDSELKAI

-381 QISELKASFDEK
+381 QVSKLKSSFEEK
-393 KKARIEAQLKGKEFF
+393 KKFRIENELTKKQNWESAKQNQLKGT
-408 ESEKQNNLKYV
+408 
-419 CDLGNTSAAK
+419 CDLGNSASAK
-429 LTKTNEEINKLQ
+429 LKKTNEEISKLQ
-441 SEIGAARDEVAELTK
+441 SEIGVAQDEVAELTK

-471 VDMSNDE
+471 VDITNDE
-478 EYLAVTARIAG
+478 EYLAVTARIAE
-489 LEEKLKSFDDVGN
+489 LEEKLKSFDDVPG
-502 KRKEF
+502 KKQ
-507 REKIIELNKNISNI
+507 ELRMQINNVMKQISNVDADI
-521 EKEIEKENE
+521 KIAQAAVTEKEKRVAE
-530 KENEKAVEKENAL
+530 
-543 LKLNEELKKLGQA
+543 LNEELKSLGQVQA
-556 AANIEQQIDT
+556 DIEKNIDT

-577 LAEKINPF
+577 LAEKINPHF
-585 FHHFQFSFL
+585 KHFQFSFL

-627 EVDLLNGLQEMNGL
+627 EVDLLNGLQEMNHL

-650 ESIDKSRIPML
+650 ESVNVERIPVL
-661 DRQMIVLRVTDG
+661 DRQMIILRVTDG
-673 DLKVI
+673 DLEVKEI

>member
-1 MKVEVKKIY
+1 MKVEVKKIS

-37 KSTLKDAYL
+37 KSTLQDAYL

-56 TEPTSIRRKENGL
+56 TEPTSIRRKENGV

-91 RKITKQKWRKPRGQ
+91 RKITKQKWRKPRGK

-115 SYEIDGFPVKSKDYT
+115 SYEIDGFPSKSKDYT

-177 MEENQQYAHVEEIT
+177 MEENPQYAHVEEIT

-235 SLESKK
+235 SLESQK
-241 QELNAE
+241 QEFNAE
-247 LSKLEEQERILED
+247 LSKLEEQEGILED
-260 SAKGY
+260 SVKGY
-265 DSLSYEIR
+265 NSLSYEIR

-278 RDGLVSKANEW
+278 KDGLVSKAD
-289 LRARQKFISDTV
+289 K
-301 SELMLKKSENE
+301 ELKDKKAAIMNVYYDLAKKKIEKESAIRML
-312 SSIRIIGMELDNHI
+312 GMELDN
-326 REAQQAKADLDRA
+326 RTRAGQQAKADLDRA

-348 MEWDDSGLKAI
+348 MEWDDSELKSI

-381 QISELKASFDEK
+381 QVSKLKSSFEEK
-393 KKARIEAQLKGKEFF
+393 KKFRIENELTKKQNWESAKQNQLKGT
-408 ESEKQNNLKYV
+408 
-419 CDLGNTSAAK
+419 CDLGNSASAK
-429 LTKTNEEINKLQ
+429 LKKTNEEISKLQ
-441 SEIGAARDEVAELTK
+441 SEIGVAQDEVAELTK

-471 VDMSNDE
+471 VDMTNDE
-478 EYLAVTARIAG
+478 EYLAVTARIAE

-507 REKIIELNKNISNI
+507 REKIIELNKNISNL
-521 EKEIEKENE
+521 EKEIE

-543 LKLNEELKKLGQA
+543 LELNEELKSLGQVQ
-556 AANIEQQIDT
+556 ANIEKNIDT

-577 LAEKINPF
+577 LAEKINPYF
-585 FHHFQFSFL
+585 KHFQFSFL

-650 ESIDKSRIPML
+650 ESIDKSRIPVL
-661 DRQMIVLRVTDG
+661 DRQMIILRVTDG
-673 DLKVI
+673 DLEVKEL

>member
-1 MKVEVKKIY
+1 MKVEVKKIS

-37 KSTLKDAYL
+37 KSTLQDAYL

-56 TEPTSIRRKENGL
+56 TEPASIRRKENGV

-76 VRELTLAIDGKEKVI
+76 IRELTLVVNGKEKVI

-115 SYEIDGFPVKSKDYT
+115 SYEIDGFPAKSKDYT

-169 SGFDIAQF
+169 SGFDIVHF
-177 MEENQQYAHVEEIT
+177 MEENPQYAHVEEIT

-301 SELMLKKSENE
+301 SELMLKKSEKE
-312 SSIRIIGMELDNHI
+312 SSIRIIGMELGNHI

-348 MEWDDSGLKAI
+348 MEWDDSELKAI

-381 QISELKASFDEK
+381 QVSKLKSSFEEK
-393 KKARIEAQLKGKEFF
+393 KKFRIENELTKKQNWESAKQNQLKGT
-408 ESEKQNNLKYV
+408 
-419 CDLGNTSAAK
+419 CDLGNSASAK
-429 LTKTNEEINKLQ
+429 LKKTNEEISKLQ
-441 SEIGAARDEVAELTK
+441 SEIGVAQDEVAELTK

-463 KFTELPES
+463 KFVELPES
-471 VDMSNDE
+471 VDMTNDE
-478 EYLAVTARIAG
+478 EYLAVTARIAE
-489 LEEKLKSFDDVGN
+489 LEEKLKSFDDVPGKKQELRVQISN
-502 KRKEF
+502 VKEQISDMNADIKIAQAAVVGK
-507 REKIIELNKNISNI
+507 EKQVAELNEKLRKLGKVQADI
-521 EKEIEKENE
+521 EKN
-530 KENEKAVEKENAL
+530 
-543 LKLNEELKKLGQA
+543 
-556 AANIEQQIDT
+556 IDT
-566 VLNFSIQKNKA
+566 VLSFSIQKNKA
-577 LAEKINPF
+577 LAEKINPHF
-585 FHHFQFSFL
+585 KHFQFSFL
-594 DYTIEGNP
+594 DYTIDGNP

-609 CNGIDY
+609 CNGVNYFD
-615 NSGLNHS
+615 GLNYS

-627 EVDLLNGLQEMNGL
+627 DIDLLRGLQALNDL
-641 NLPIWIDDS
+641 NLPIFVDNS
-650 ESIDKSRIPML
+650 ESVNATRLP
-661 DRQMIVLRVTDG
+661 RVEQQMIVLRVTDD
-673 DLKVI
+673 DLRVKRI

>member
-1 MKVEVKKIY
+1 MKVEVKKIC

-37 KSTLKDAYL
+37 KSTLQDAYL

-56 TEPTSIRRKENGL
+56 TEPTSIRRKENGV

-115 SYEIDGFPVKSKDYT
+115 SYEIDGFPAKSKDYT

-158 TAESR
+158 TAEAR

-169 SGFDIAQF
+169 SGFDLAQF
-177 MEENQQYAHVEEIT
+177 MTDNPQYAHVEEIT

-200 KKLRKELNAQKK
+200 KKLRKELNVQKK
-212 KVDAKN
+212 KVGEKD
-218 TEIAYET
+218 TEIKYET
-225 NRSVEAEDTS
+225 NRSVETEDTS
-235 SLESKK
+235 SLEIKK

-247 LSKLEEQERILED
+247 LSKLEEQEQILED

-301 SELMLKKSENE
+301 YELGIKKSEKE
-312 SSIRIIGMELDNHI
+312 SDIRITGMELDNHV

-381 QISELKASFDEK
+381 QVAELKASFEEK
-393 KKARIEAQLKGKEFF
+393 KKARIEAQLKVKESF
-408 ESEKQNNLKYV
+408 ESEKQNKLKYV
-419 CDLGNTSAAK
+419 CDLGNTAAAELK
-429 LTKTNEEINKLQ
+429 KTNEEINKLQ
-441 SEIGAARDEVAELTK
+441 SEISTAQDEVAELTK

-471 VDMSNDE
+471 VDMTNDE
-478 EYLAVTARIAG
+478 EYLAVTARIAE
-489 LEEKLKSFDDVGN
+489 LEEKLKSFEDVPG
-502 KRKEF
+502 KKQ
-507 REKIIELNKNISNI
+507 ELRMQISNVMKQLSNVDADI
-521 EKEIEKENE
+521 KIAQAAATEKEKRVAE
-530 KENEKAVEKENAL
+530 
-543 LKLNEELKKLGQA
+543 LNEELRNLGQVQA
-556 AANIEQQIDT
+556 DIEQQIDT

-577 LAEKINPF
+577 LAEKINPYF
-585 FHHFQFSFL
+585 NHFQFSFL

-609 CNGIDY
+609 CNGVNYFD
-615 NSGLNHS
+615 GLNYS

-627 EVDLLNGLQEMNGL
+627 DIDLLRGLQALNGL
-641 NLPIWIDDS
+641 NLPIFVDNS
-650 ESIDKSRIPML
+650 ESINTTRLPNIEQ
-661 DRQMIVLRVTDG
+661 QMIVLRVTDG
-673 DLKVI
+673 DLTAKEF

>member
-1 MKVEVKKIY
+1 MKVEVKKIL

-37 KSTLKDAYL
+37 KSTLQDAYL

-56 TEPTSIRRKENGL
+56 TEPTSIRRKENGV

-76 VRELTLAIDGKEKVI
+76 IRELTLAIDGKEKVI

-115 SYEIDGFPVKSKDYT
+115 SYEIDGFPAKSKDYT

-177 MEENQQYAHVEEIT
+177 MEENPQYAHVEEIT
-191 KGHSVEDTL
+191 KGYSVEDTL

-225 NRSVEAEDTS
+225 NRTVEAEDTS

-247 LSKLEEQERILED
+247 LSKLEEQEQILED

-301 SELMLKKSENE
+301 SELMLKKSEKE

-326 REAQQAKADLDRA
+326 REAKQAKADLDRA

-348 MEWDDSGLKAI
+348 KEWNDSRLKAI

-381 QISELKASFDEK
+381 QVAELKASFEEK
-393 KKARIEAQLKGKEFF
+393 KKFRIETELTQKKNWESAKQNQLKGI
-408 ESEKQNNLKYV
+408 
-419 CDLGNTSAAK
+419 CDLGNSASAK
-429 LTKTNEEINKLQ
+429 LKKANEEINKLQ
-441 SEIGAARDEVAELTK
+441 SEIGAAQDEVAELTK

-471 VDMSNDE
+471 VDMTNDE
-478 EYLAVTARIAG
+478 EYLAVTARIAE
-489 LEEKLKSFDDVGN
+489 LEDKLKSFEDVPG
-502 KRKEF
+502 KKQ
-507 REKIIELNKNISNI
+507 ELRMQISNVMKQI
-521 EKEIEKENE
+521 SNVDADIKIAQAAVTEKEKRVAE
-530 KENEKAVEKENAL
+530 
-543 LKLNEELKKLGQA
+543 LNEELKNLGQVQA
-556 AANIEQQIDT
+556 DIEKNIDT

-577 LAEKINPF
+577 LAEKINPYF
-585 FHHFQFSFL
+585 KHFQFSFL

-650 ESIDKSRIPML
+650 ESVNVDRLPTL

-673 DLKVI
+673 DLKVKEL

>member
-37 KSTLKDAYL
+37 KSTLQDAYL

-56 TEPTSIRRKENGL
+56 TEPTSIRRKENGV

-76 VRELTLAIDGKEKVI
+76 VRELTLSIDGKEKVI

-115 SYEIDGFPVKSKDYT
+115 SYEIDGFPAKSKDYT

-177 MEENQQYAHVEEIT
+177 MEENPQYAHVEEIT

-301 SELMLKKSENE
+301 SELRLKKSEKE
-312 SSIRIIGMELDNHI
+312 SSIRIIGMKLDNHI

-348 MEWDDSGLKAI
+348 MEWNDSELKAI

-381 QISELKASFDEK
+381 QISELRASFEEK

-429 LTKTNEEINKLQ
+429 LKKTNEEINKLQ
-441 SEIGAARDEVAELTK
+441 SEISAAQDEVAELTK

-471 VDMSNDE
+471 VDMTNDE
-478 EYLAVTARIAG
+478 EYLAVTARIAE
-489 LEEKLKSFDDVGN
+489 LEEKLKSFDDVPG
-502 KRKEF
+502 KKQ
-507 REKIIELNKNISNI
+507 ELRMQISNVMKQI
-521 EKEIEKENE
+521 SNMDADIKIAQAAVTEKEKRVAE
-530 KENEKAVEKENAL
+530 
-543 LKLNEELKKLGQA
+543 LNEELKDLGQVQA
-556 AANIEQQIDT
+556 DIEKNIDT
-566 VLNFSIQKNKA
+566 VLNFSIQKNKE

-594 DYTIEGNP
+594 DYTIDGNP

-609 CNGIDY
+609 CNGVNYFD
-615 NSGLNHS
+615 GLNYS

-627 EVDLLNGLQEMNGL
+627 EIDLLRGLQALNGL
-641 NLPIWIDDS
+641 NLPIFVDNS
-650 ESIDKSRIPML
+650 ESVNATRLPSAEQ
-661 DRQMIVLRVTDG
+661 QMIVLRVTDD
-673 DLKVI
+673 DLRVRKI

>member
-91 RKITKQKWRKPRGQ
+91 RKITKQKWRKPKGQ

-115 SYEIDGFPVKSKDYT
+115 SYEIDGFPAKLKDYT
-130 EFIQSIAEPSTL
+130 EFIHSIAEPSTL

-148 KPFLDTLQKS
+148 KTFLDILQKS
-158 TAESR
+158 TSEAR
-163 KVLEKM
+163 KKLGEM
-169 SGFDIAQF
+169 AGFDVNKFILD
-177 MEENQQYAHVEEIT
+177 NPQYVSLSEIT
-191 KGHSVEDTL
+191 KGNSIENTL
-200 KKLRKELNAQKK
+200 KKLRKDLRDQKK
-212 KVDAKN
+212 RCDEKD
-218 TEIAYET
+218 TEIKYET

-301 SELMLKKSENE
+301 SELRLKKSEKE

-381 QISELKASFDEK
+381 QVSELRASFEEK
-393 KKARIEAQLKGKEFF
+393 KKFRIENELTKKQNWESAKQNQLKGT
-408 ESEKQNNLKYV
+408 
-419 CDLGNTSAAK
+419 CDLGNSAAAK
-429 LTKTNEEINKLQ
+429 LKKTNEEINKLQ
-441 SEIGAARDEVAELTK
+441 SEIGAAQDEVDELTK

-471 VDMSNDE
+471 VDMTNDE
-478 EYLAVTARIAG
+478 EYLAVTVRIAE
-489 LEEKLKSFDDVGN
+489 LEEKLKSFDDVPG
-502 KRKEF
+502 KKQ
-507 REKIIELNKNISNI
+507 ELRMQISNVMKQI
-521 EKEIEKENE
+521 SNVDADIKIAQAAVTEKEKRVAE
-530 KENEKAVEKENAL
+530 
-543 LKLNEELKKLGQA
+543 LNEELKSLGQVQA
-556 AANIEQQIDT
+556 DIEKNIDT

-650 ESIDKSRIPML
+650 ESIDKSRIPVL
-661 DRQMIVLRVTDG
+661 DRQMIILRVTDG
-673 DLKVI
+673 DLKVKGI

>member
-1 MKVEVKKIY
+1 MKVEVKKIS

-37 KSTLKDAYL
+37 KSTLQDAYL

-56 TEPTSIRRKENGL
+56 TEPTSIRRKENGV

-76 VRELTLAIDGKEKVI
+76 IRELTLAIDGKEKVI

-115 SYEIDGFPVKSKDYT
+115 SYEIDGFPAKSKDYT

-177 MEENQQYAHVEEIT
+177 MEENPQYAHVEEIT

-241 QELNAE
+241 QELNEE

-278 RDGLVSKANEW
+278 RDGLVSKAD
-289 LRARQKFISDTV
+289 K
-301 SELMLKKSENE
+301 ELKDKKEAIMKVYYGLAKNKIEKESAIRML
-312 SSIRIIGMELDNHI
+312 GMELDSHI
-326 REAQQAKADLDRA
+326 RAGQQAKADLDRA

-381 QISELKASFDEK
+381 QVAELRASFEEK
-393 KKARIEAQLKGKEFF
+393 KKFRIENELTKKQNWESAKQNQLKGT
-408 ESEKQNNLKYV
+408 

-429 LTKTNEEINKLQ
+429 LKKTNEEINKLQ
-441 SEIGAARDEVAELTK
+441 SEISAAQDEVAELTK

-471 VDMSNDE
+471 VDMTNDE
-478 EYLAVTARIAG
+478 EYLAVTARIAE
-489 LEEKLKSFDDVGN
+489 LEEKLKSFDDVPG
-502 KRKEF
+502 KKQ
-507 REKIIELNKNISNI
+507 ELRMQISNVMKQI
-521 EKEIEKENE
+521 SNVDADIKIAQAAVTEKEKRVAE
-530 KENEKAVEKENAL
+530 
-543 LKLNEELKKLGQA
+543 LNEELKDLGQVQA
-556 AANIEQQIDT
+556 DIEKNIDT

-641 NLPIWIDDS
+641 NLPLWIDDS

>member
-1 MKVEVKKIY
+1 MKVEVKKIS

-37 KSTLKDAYL
+37 KSTLQDAYL

-56 TEPTSIRRKENGL
+56 TEPTSIRRKENGV

-115 SYEIDGFPVKSKDYT
+115 SYEIDGFPAKSKDYT

-177 MEENQQYAHVEEIT
+177 MEENPQYAHVEEIT

-225 NRSVEAEDTS
+225 NRSIEAEDTS

-247 LSKLEEQERILED
+247 LSKLEEQEKILED

-265 DSLSYEIR
+265 DSITYEIR

-278 RDGLVSKANEW
+278 RDGLVSKADNE
-289 LRARQKFISDTV
+289 LKDKKAAIMNVYYDLAKNKIEKESAIR
-301 SELMLKKSENE
+301 ML
-312 SSIRIIGMELDNHI
+312 GMELDNHI
-326 REAQQAKADLDRA
+326 RAGQQAKADLDRA

-348 MEWDDSGLKAI
+348 MEWDDSELKAI

-381 QISELKASFDEK
+381 QVAELKASFEEK
-393 KKARIEAQLKGKEFF
+393 KKARIESQLKVKESF
-408 ESEKQNNLKYV
+408 ESEKQEKLKYV

-429 LTKTNEEINKLQ
+429 LKKTNEEIKKLQ
-441 SEIGAARDEVAELTK
+441 SEISAAQDEVAELTK

-471 VDMSNDE
+471 VDMTNDE
-478 EYLAVTARIAG
+478 EYLAVTARIAE
-489 LEEKLKSFDDVGN
+489 LEEKLKSFEDIPG
-502 KRKEF
+502 KKQ
-507 REKIIELNKNISNI
+507 ELRMQISTVMKQISNVDADI
-521 EKEIEKENE
+521 KIAQAAVTEKKKRVDE
-530 KENEKAVEKENAL
+530 
-543 LKLNEELKKLGQA
+543 LNEELKSLGQVQ
-556 AANIEQQIDT
+556 ANIEKNIDT

-577 LAEKINPF
+577 LAEKINLF

-609 CNGIDY
+609 CNGVNYFD
-615 NSGLNHS
+615 GLNYS

-627 EVDLLNGLQEMNGL
+627 DIDLLRGLQALNGL
-641 NLPIWIDDS
+641 NLPIFVDNS
-650 ESIDKSRIPML
+650 ESINTTRLPNTEQ
-661 DRQMIVLRVTDG
+661 QMIVLRVTDG
-673 DLKVI
+673 DLTVKEL

>member
-46 DVLTGKMANG
+46 DVLTGKMENG

-115 SYEIDGFPVKSKDYT
+115 SYEIDGFPAKSKDYT

-148 KPFLDTLQKS
+148 KPFLNTLQKS

-177 MEENQQYAHVEEIT
+177 MEENPQYAHVEEIT

-225 NRSVEAEDTS
+225 NRTVEAEDTS

-241 QELNAE
+241 QELNAD
-247 LSKLEEQERILED
+247 LSKLEEQEQILED

-301 SELMLKKSENE
+301 SELMLKKSEKE
-312 SSIRIIGMELDNHI
+312 SSIRIIGMELGNHI

-348 MEWDDSGLKAI
+348 MELDDSELKAI

-370 CPTCGQELPEE
+370 CSTCGQELPEE
-381 QISELKASFDEK
+381 QISELRASFEEK
-393 KKARIEAQLKGKEFF
+393 KKARIEAQLKIKESF
-408 ESEKQNNLKYV
+408 ESEKQEKLKYV

-429 LTKTNEEINKLQ
+429 LKKTNEEINKLQ
-441 SEIGAARDEVAELTK
+441 SEISEAQDEVAELTK

-471 VDMSNDE
+471 VDMTNDE
-478 EYLAVTARIAG
+478 EYLAVTVRIAE
-489 LEEKLKSFDDVGN
+489 LEEKLKSFDDVPG
-502 KRKEF
+502 KKQ
-507 REKIIELNKNISNI
+507 ELRMQISNVMKQI
-521 EKEIEKENE
+521 SNVDADIKIAQAAVTEKEKRVAE
-530 KENEKAVEKENAL
+530 
-543 LKLNEELKKLGQA
+543 LNEELKSLGQVQA
-556 AANIEQQIDT
+556 DIEKNIDT

-577 LAEKINPF
+577 LAEKINPYF
-585 FHHFQFSFL
+585 KHFQFSFL
-594 DYTIEGNP
+594 DHTIDGNP

-609 CNGIDY
+609 CNGVNYFD
-615 NSGLNHS
+615 GLNYS

-627 EVDLLNGLQEMNGL
+627 DIDLLRGLQALNDL
-641 NLPIWIDDS
+641 NLPIFVDNS
-650 ESIDKSRIPML
+650 ESVNATRLP
-661 DRQMIVLRVTDG
+661 RVEQQMIVLRVTDD
-673 DLKVI
+673 DLRVKRI

>member
-1 MKVEVKKIY
+1 MKVEVKKIS

-37 KSTLKDAYL
+37 KSTLQDAYL

-115 SYEIDGFPVKSKDYT
+115 SYEIDGFPAKSKDYT

-177 MEENQQYAHVEEIT
+177 MEENPQYAHIEEIT
-191 KGHSVEDTL
+191 KGHSIEDTL

-212 KVDAKN
+212 KVSEKD
-218 TEIAYET
+218 TEIKYET
-225 NRSVEAEDTS
+225 NRTVEAEDTS

-247 LSKLEEQERILED
+247 LSKLEEQEGILED
-260 SAKGY
+260 SVKGY
-265 DSLSYEIR
+265 NSLSYEIR

-278 RDGLVSKANEW
+278 KDGLVSKAD
-289 LRARQKFISDTV
+289 K
-301 SELMLKKSENE
+301 ELQEKKAAIMNVYYDLAKNKIEKESAIRML
-312 SSIRIIGMELDNHI
+312 GMELDNHI
-326 REAQQAKADLDRA
+326 RAGQQAKADLDRA

-348 MEWDDSGLKAI
+348 MEWDDSELKAI
-359 EAETFNDSDTI
+359 EAETFNDSDII

-381 QISELKASFDEK
+381 QIAELKVSFEEK
-393 KKARIEAQLKGKEFF
+393 KKFRIETELTQKKNWESAKQNQLKGI
-408 ESEKQNNLKYV
+408 
-419 CDLGNTSAAK
+419 CDLGNSASAK
-429 LTKTNEEINKLQ
+429 LKKANEEINKLQ
-441 SEIGAARDEVAELTK
+441 SEISAAQDEVTELTK

-471 VDMSNDE
+471 VDMTNDE
-478 EYLAVTARIAG
+478 EYLAVTARIAE
-489 LEEKLKSFDDVGN
+489 LEEKLKSFDDVPGKKQELRMQISN
-502 KRKEF
+502 VMKQISNVDADIKIAQAAVTEKEKRVA
-507 REKIIELNKNISNI
+507 ELNEKLKDLGQVQADI
-521 EKEIEKENE
+521 EKN
-530 KENEKAVEKENAL
+530 
-543 LKLNEELKKLGQA
+543 
-556 AANIEQQIDT
+556 IDT

-594 DYTIEGNP
+594 DYTIDGNP
-602 VETCKMI
+602 VEICKMI

>member
-1 MKVEVKKIY
+1 MKVEVKKIS

-37 KSTLKDAYL
+37 KSTLQDAYL
-46 DVLTGKMANG
+46 DILTGKMANG
-56 TEPTSIRRKENGL
+56 TEPTSIRRKENGV

-115 SYEIDGFPVKSKDYT
+115 SYEIDGFPAKSKDYT
-130 EFIQSIAEPSTL
+130 EFIQSIAEPSTIL
-142 LMCSNP
+142 LCSNP

-169 SGFDIAQF
+169 SGFDIAKF
-177 MEENQQYAHVEEIT
+177 MEENPQYAHVEEIT

-200 KKLRKELNAQKK
+200 KKLRKELNVQKK

-225 NRSVEAEDTS
+225 NRSVEAEDTP

-247 LSKLEEQERILED
+247 LSKLEEQEQILED

-278 RDGLVSKANEW
+278 RDGLVSKAD
-289 LRARQKFISDTV
+289 K
-301 SELMLKKSENE
+301 ELKDKKAVIMNVYYDLAKNKIEKESVIRML
-312 SSIRIIGMELDNHI
+312 GMELDNHI

-348 MEWDDSGLKAI
+348 MEWDDSELKAI
-359 EAETFNDSDTI
+359 ESETFNDSDTI

-381 QISELKASFDEK
+381 QVSELRASFEEK
-393 KKARIEAQLKGKEFF
+393 KKFRIENELTKKQNWESAKQNQLKGT
-408 ESEKQNNLKYV
+408 
-419 CDLGNTSAAK
+419 CDLGNSASAK
-429 LTKTNEEINKLQ
+429 LKKTNEEINKLQ
-441 SEIGAARDEVAELTK
+441 SEISVAQDEVAELTK

-463 KFTELPES
+463 KFVELPES
-471 VDMSNDE
+471 VDMTNDE
-478 EYLAVTARIAG
+478 EYLAVTARIAE
-489 LEEKLKSFDDVGN
+489 LEEKLKSFDDVPG
-502 KRKEF
+502 KKQ
-507 REKIIELNKNISNI
+507 ELRMQISNVMKQI
-521 EKEIEKENE
+521 SNVDADIKIAQAAVTEKEKRVAE
-530 KENEKAVEKENAL
+530 
-543 LKLNEELKKLGQA
+543 LNEELKSLGQVQVD
-556 AANIEQQIDT
+556 IEKNIDT
-566 VLNFSIQKNKA
+566 VLNFSIQKNKT
-577 LAEKINPF
+577 LAEKINPHF
-585 FHHFQFSFL
+585 KHFQFSFL

-609 CNGIDY
+609 CNGVNYFD
-615 NSGLNHS
+615 GLNYS

-627 EVDLLNGLQEMNGL
+627 DIDLLRGLQALNGL
-641 NLPIWIDDS
+641 NLPIFVDNS
-650 ESIDKSRIPML
+650 ESVNANRLPSVEQ
-661 DRQMIVLRVTDG
+661 QMIVLRVSDG
-673 DLKVI
+673 DLTAKEL

>member
-1 MKVEVKKIY
+1 MKVEVKKIS

-37 KSTLKDAYL
+37 KSTLQDAYL

-76 VRELTLAIDGKEKVI
+76 IRELTLAIDGKEKVI

-115 SYEIDGFPVKSKDYT
+115 SYEIDGFPAKSKDYT

-177 MEENQQYAHVEEIT
+177 MEENPQYAHVEEIT

-225 NRSVEAEDTS
+225 NRSIEAEDTS

-247 LSKLEEQERILED
+247 LSKLEEQEKILED

-265 DSLSYEIR
+265 DSLTYEIR

-278 RDGLVSKANEW
+278 RDGLVSKADNE
-289 LRARQKFISDTV
+289 
-301 SELMLKKSENE
+301 LKDKKAAIMNVYYDLAKNKIEKE
-312 SSIRIIGMELDNHI
+312 SAIRMFGMELDNHI
-326 REAQQAKADLDRA
+326 RAGQQAKADLDRA

-348 MEWDDSGLKAI
+348 MEWDDSELKAI

-381 QISELKASFDEK
+381 QVSELRASFEEK
-393 KKARIEAQLKGKEFF
+393 KKFRIENELTKKQNWESAKQNQLKGT
-408 ESEKQNNLKYV
+408 
-419 CDLGNTSAAK
+419 CDLGNSAAAK
-429 LTKTNEEINKLQ
+429 LKKTNEEINKLQ
-441 SEIGAARDEVAELTK
+441 SEIGAAQDEVDELTK

-471 VDMSNDE
+471 VDMTNDE
-478 EYLAVTARIAG
+478 EYLAVAVRIEE
-489 LEEKLKSFDDVGN
+489 LEEKLKSFDDVTG
-502 KRKEF
+502 KKQ
-507 REKIIELNKNISNI
+507 ELRMQISNVMKQI
-521 EKEIEKENE
+521 SNVDADIKIAQAAVTEKEKRVAE
-530 KENEKAVEKENAL
+530 
-543 LKLNEELKKLGQA
+543 LNEELKSLGQVQA
-556 AANIEQQIDT
+556 DIEKNIDT

>member
-1 MKVEVKKIY
+1 MKVEVKKIL

-37 KSTLKDAYL
+37 KSTLQDAYL

-56 TEPTSIRRKENGL
+56 TEPTSIRRKENGV

-76 VRELTLAIDGKEKVI
+76 IRELTLAIDGKEKVI

-115 SYEIDGFPVKSKDYT
+115 SYEIDGFPAKSKDYT

-158 TAESR
+158 TAESI

-177 MEENQQYAHVEEIT
+177 MEENPQYAHVEEIT
-191 KGHSVEDTL
+191 KGYSVEDTL

-225 NRSVEAEDTS
+225 NRTVEAEDTS

-247 LSKLEEQERILED
+247 LSKLEEQEQILED

-301 SELMLKKSENE
+301 SELMLKKSEKE

-326 REAQQAKADLDRA
+326 REAKQAKADLDRA

-348 MEWDDSGLKAI
+348 KEWNDSRLKAI

-381 QISELKASFDEK
+381 QVAELKASFEEK
-393 KKARIEAQLKGKEFF
+393 KKFRIETELTQKKNWESVKQNQLKGI
-408 ESEKQNNLKYV
+408 
-419 CDLGNTSAAK
+419 CDLGNSASAK
-429 LTKTNEEINKLQ
+429 LKKTNEEINKLQ
-441 SEIGAARDEVAELTK
+441 SEIGAAQDEVAELTK
-456 QIEEEQS
+456 KIKEEQS

-478 EYLAVTARIAG
+478 EYLAVTARIAE
-489 LEEKLKSFDDVGN
+489 LEEKLKSFDDVPG
-502 KRKEF
+502 KKQ
-507 REKIIELNKNISNI
+507 ELRIQISNVMKQI
-521 EKEIEKENE
+521 SNVDADIKI
-530 KENEKAVEKENAL
+530 AQAAVVEKEKRVAE
-543 LKLNEELKKLGQA
+543 LNEELKNLGQVQA
-556 AANIEQQIDT
+556 DIEKNIDT

-577 LAEKINPF
+577 LEEKINPYF
-585 FHHFQFSFL
+585 KHFQFSFL

-650 ESIDKSRIPML
+650 ESIDKSRIPVL

-673 DLKVI
+673 DLMIKEI